1 MDELDNWGRTGF
13 CTKLSPSKA
22 AAHGGFVLTQSM
34 FLKQILSAPRGWLAD
49 INCIVHVNGTSEGSW
64 HLLVQRNT
72 SEEQYAGSQTW
83 VSHSHGARL
92 LEQSMQDGTQSVFL
106 I

>member
-1 MDELDNWGRTGF
+1 MGTFYIETFLFRLLMDEQDNWDNITEAELDF

-22 AAHGGFVLTQSM
+22 AAHGGFVLTQST

-49 INCIVHVNGTSEGSW
+49 INCIMHVNSTSESSW

-72 SEEQYAGSQTW
+72 SEEQ
-83 VSHSHGARL
+83 
-92 LEQSMQDGTQSVFL
+92 
-106 I
+106 